1 MNISPI
7 APRSTLRNEVGE
19 KLRKAILDREL
30 APGSKIIESKIAALF
45 GVSRAPLREAISA
58 LVEEGLIIYEP
69 FGGYYVQSLTEQNL
83 CDLYGIRRVLECFA
97 FECIWDKR
105 TPAYFYELDR
115 RAIALTEAI
124 NSGNKTDA
132 IEAELALHG
141 TVYEYCGNE
150 ILLSMWRGL
159 SGRLQ
164 LYWSMHQDVHGRKGA
179 KLDGHDDYISF
190 SKGNDIELI
199 KKEVCE
205 HVQRGMEQVLV
216 SVKHHVNS
224 DQ

>member
-7 APRSTLRNEVGE
+7 APRSTLRTEVGE

-30 APGSKIIESKIAALF
+30 APGSKIVESKLATLF

-58 LVEEGLIIYEP
+58 LVEEGLIIHEP
-69 FGGYYVQSLTEQNL
+69 FSGYFVQSLTEQSL
-83 CDLYGIRRVLECFA
+83 RDLYGIRRVLECFA

-105 TPAYFYELDR
+105 TPAYFYELERRSAVLTAAITSGDR
-115 RAIALTEAI
+115 LA
-124 NSGNKTDA
+124 A

-150 ILLSMWRGL
+150 LLLGMWRGL

-164 LYWSMHQDVHGRKGA
+164 LYWSLHQEVHGRKGA
-179 KLDGHDDYISF
+179 KLDGHDDYIAF
-190 SKGNDIELI
+190 SKADDINLI
-199 KKEVCE
+199 RQEVVE
-205 HVQRGMEQVLV
+205 HVERGMEQVLQ
-216 SVKHHVNS
+216 SVRTHNGE
-224 DQ
+224 